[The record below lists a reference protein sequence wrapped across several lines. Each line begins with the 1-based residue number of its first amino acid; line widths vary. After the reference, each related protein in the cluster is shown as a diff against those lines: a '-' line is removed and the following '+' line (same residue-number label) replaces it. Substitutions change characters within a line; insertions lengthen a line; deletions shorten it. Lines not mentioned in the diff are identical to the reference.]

1 MLRLGIRTSLIF
13 NTQHVATRRN
23 TVAKRVQHVAPNNVA
38 IVWPELANVGPTMLG
53 YVALSCC
60 RRLAGAL
67 SSWPAV
73 TELVLLCKF
82 LCEEA
87 LMWRIYDL

>member
-23 TVAKRVQHVAPNNVA
+23 TVAKRVQHVASNNDA
-38 IVWPELANVGPTMLG
+38 IVWPELANVGATMLG
-53 YVALSCC
+53 YVTLSCC
-60 RRLAGAL
+60 HRLGGAL
-67 SSWPAV
+67 PSWPAV
-73 TELVLLCKF
+73 TELVLLCEF

-87 LMWRIYDL
+87 IMWRSYDL